1 MYYNGSS
8 SKGPVALVG
17 QMGDAAHKRALDN
30 IHDAGEE
37 TIWSFSAHA
46 THCILLNSSLSPLE
60 GRVRGGEGL
69 QCVVSVCLSICCL
82 VFPCFR
88 RERLAQR
95 AVLLEI
101 LLLIKP
107 S

>member
-17 QMGDAAHKRALDN
+17 QMGDAAHKRALEN

-46 THCILLNSSLSPLE
+46 THCIS
-60 GRVRGGEGL
+60 
-69 QCVVSVCLSICCL
+69 
-82 VFPCFR
+82 
-88 RERLAQR
+88 
-95 AVLLEI
+95 
-101 LLLIKP
+101 
-107 S
+107 